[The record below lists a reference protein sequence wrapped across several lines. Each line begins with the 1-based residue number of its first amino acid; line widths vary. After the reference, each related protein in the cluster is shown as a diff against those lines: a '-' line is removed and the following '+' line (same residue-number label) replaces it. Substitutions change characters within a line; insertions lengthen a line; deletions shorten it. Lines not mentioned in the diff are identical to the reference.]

1 MNSENNTGFLELQHT
16 ADWAVRVWAT
26 DVPSLLVQSARA
38 MFEMTGTTLDKSF
51 EIERTIELAADDDE
65 SLLVAFLSEL
75 LYLQDTENIGFDT
88 IDLSVTGFEL
98 QGRLRGSKIL
108 SRRKEIKAVTYHNLE
123 IKKTPQRL
131 EVTVVFD
138 V

>member
-108 SRRKEIKAVTYHNLE
+108 SRTKEIKAVTYHNLE